1 MAKSKE
7 AHEKDI
13 IEVITKFKVTN
24 IQHIFPYYSE
34 LRSSQFYNLELE
46 KSESIKEAIGL
57 NRQKACS
64 FMLQKWIASDR
75 DALQISAFKILC
87 SDDERKALS
96 MTHTESNVKVRVSEY
111 EDWTPEQIE
120 SEIKRLSE
128 RNS

>member
-7 AHEKDI
+7 LHEKDI
-13 IEVITKFKVTN
+13 IEVITKYKVTN

-64 FMLQKWIASDR
+64 FLLNKWISSDR

-96 MTHTESNVKVRVSEY
+96 MNYQDHTTKGEKIELPIWMQDGQTES
-111 EDWTPEQIE
+111 
-120 SEIKRLSE
+120 
-128 RNS
+128 